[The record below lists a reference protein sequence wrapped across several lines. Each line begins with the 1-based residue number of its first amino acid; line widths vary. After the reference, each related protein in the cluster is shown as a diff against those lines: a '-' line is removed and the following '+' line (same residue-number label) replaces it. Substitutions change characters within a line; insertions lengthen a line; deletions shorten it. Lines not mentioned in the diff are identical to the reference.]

1 MTKSINDLLKSTTD
15 EQVATQRQLA
25 ELQQVTSSQKTST
38 KLVVQKI
45 KEECGYTFRKKEQK
59 KQWCFNKV
67 VDSHISNALD
77 ELKKILW
84 STDQNT
90 AKVMDNIQEE
100 LTKGWEEIANHQKK
114 LKMADRSECSWG
126 MVEAYKCDEL
136 VDDSTDKK
144 RMEKAEKSAIKR
156 SRVPSSSRQEGPEQ
170 KR

>member
-1 MTKSINDLLKSTTD
+1 MTKSINDLLKSITD
-15 EQVATQRQLA
+15 KQVATQRQLA

-38 KLVVQKI
+38 KLVMQKI
-45 KEECGYTFRKKEQK
+45 KEEHGYTFRKKEQE

-67 VDSHISNALD
+67 VDSHIDNTLD
-77 ELKKILW
+77 ELKKIPW

-90 AKVMDNIQEE
+90 AKIMDNIQEE

-114 LKMADRSECSWG
+114 LKMADRSEYSWG
-126 MVEAYKCDEL
+126 MVEAYECDEL
-136 VDDSTDKK
+136 VDDSTDEK
-144 RMEKAEKSAIKR
+144 RMEKAEKSATKR

>member
-1 MTKSINDLLKSTTD
+1 MTKSINDLLKSITD

-45 KEECGYTFRKKEQK
+45 KEERGYSFQKKEQK

-67 VDSHISNALD
+67 VDSHICNTLD
-77 ELKKILW
+77 KLKKIPW

-90 AKVMDNIQEE
+90 AKIMDNIQEE

-114 LKMADRSECSWG
+114 LKMADRSE
-126 MVEAYKCDEL
+126 
-136 VDDSTDKK
+136 
-144 RMEKAEKSAIKR
+144 
-156 SRVPSSSRQEGPEQ
+156 
-170 KR
+170 